1 MEHIASLLTDNGYDR
16 NDGNNA
22 WFELSGQQQ
31 QDVVSTL
38 LVLWPFRKQQAQP
51 GESPEHTIDN
61 HSRRVGKKSMQQRPM
76 QQPASWCGQEQH
88 TVATHANKSGLRSP
102 MLTQAAG
109 VPHQQAQ
116 PGENPEHT
124 NNTQPRGGAGK
135 NSIRSGDSRIHESG
149 IARTSISGSIDRTSI
164 GNGVNASTVAEDNPR
179 TGLDLS
185 TVADDDPATNNS
197 RDRNRSNSSSPVAKI
212 TSTCINYEVTSSR
225 RGQFHHQTALL
236 L

>member
-1 MEHIASLLTDNGYDR
+1 MEFSDPDEHMAFLLAINGYDR
-16 NDGNNA
+16 SDGNNA
-22 WFELSGQQQ
+22 WAQPSGQQQ
-31 QDVVSTL
+31 KDVVSTL
-38 LVLWPFRKQQAQP
+38 LVLWPSGKQQAQP
-51 GESPEHTIDN
+51 SESPEHTIDKN
-61 HSRRVGKKSMQQRPM
+61 SRRAGKKSMQQRLM
-76 QQPASWCGQEQH
+76 QQLASWCGQEQH
-88 TVATHANKSGLRSP
+88 TVAIHANKSGLRSP

-124 NNTQPRGGAGK
+124 NNTQPRGAGK

-185 TVADDDPATNNS
+185 TVADDDPATI
-197 RDRNRSNSSSPVAKI
+197 SSK
-212 TSTCINYEVTSSR
+212 E
-225 RGQFHHQTALL
+225 QEQ
-236 L
+236 